1 MLSGGRRRKGKR
13 MSIFEAI
20 RFSVIREIMKLSN
33 NKLTLAQ
40 LQRLDLVALTSL
52 DKKLKREAKGK
63 GDVK

>member
-1 MLSGGRRRKGKR
+1 